1 MKREIVIVGGGA
13 AGLMAALQAAEQG
26 ALVTVLEA
34 GERPGKKLLATGNGK
49 CNLTNVE
56 QKKQFYRGSDPER
69 AWKVIEKFPM
79 PSTLQFFSRLG
90 IYTKNKNGWLYPNS
104 EQAQAVLDVL
114 LMEAAYRKVK
124 IKTRERVREINP
136 VEGGF
141 QVKTDGWMYRAD
153 CVILTCGSPAS
164 SVEGASDDGIALAR
178 SLGLAV
184 IPMLPALT
192 GLSCRGNGFSRW
204 AGVRIHGTAT
214 LVIQGN
220 RVKSE
225 SGEIQLT
232 DYGVSG
238 IPVFQLSRYAV
249 RALEEG
255 CSVLL
260 ELDFLPDF
268 TEEQL
273 RMNLEM
279 RQEQCP
285 YKSFQEQFVGLL
297 PSRLIPVAAPREA
310 DLCEAVR
317 NCKRYP
323 VAVKGANSMRQAQVC
338 SGGVLLENLDEHLQS
353 LRYPGLYLAGEVL
366 DVDGACG
373 GYNLQWA
380 WSSGAVAGRAAA
392 GEAL

>member
-1 MKREIVIVGGGA
+1 M
-13 AGLMAALQAAEQG
+13 
-26 ALVTVLEA
+26 TVLEA
-34 GERPGKKLLATGNGK
+34 GDKPGKKLLATGNGR
-49 CNLTNVE
+49 CNLTNVN
-56 QKKQFYRGSDPER
+56 QGKQYYHGSDQKE
-69 AWKVIEKFPM
+69 AWKIIQKFPM
-79 PSTLQFFSRLG
+79 SAALQFFSRLG

-124 IKTRERVREINP
+124 IKTRERVREIVP
-136 VEGGF
+136 TEGIF
-141 QVKTDGWMYRAD
+141 QVKTDGWTYRAD
-153 CVILTCGSPAS
+153 RVILTCGSPAS
-164 SVEGASDDGIALAR
+164 AVEGACRDGVEISER
-178 SLGLAV
+178 LGLTT
-184 IPMLPALT
+184 IPMMPALT

-204 AGVRIHGTAT
+204 AGVRVHGTVT

-220 RVKSE
+220 RMRSE

-255 CSVLL
+255 CSALV

-273 RMNLEM
+273 RLNLEM
-279 RQEQCP
+279 RQENCP
-285 YKSFQEQFVGLL
+285 YKSLREQFVGLL
-297 PSRLIPVAAPREA
+297 PSRLIPVVVPKEA
-310 DLCEAVR
+310 DLSEVIR

-323 VAVKGANSMRQAQVC
+323 AAVKGANSMRQAQVC
-338 SGGVLLENLDEHLQS
+338 SGGVLLENLDENLQS

-380 WSSGAVAGRAAA
+380 WSSGAVAGLAAA
-392 GEAL
+392 REVL